1 LTVSVALHGN
11 LRDFGIGDV
20 FQLIGQ
26 QRKTGILAVQGRGV
40 EVELRFH
47 EGRIVSAAPVGAH
60 EQAALA
66 EMLVRCGLLTQE
78 RLAELERERENSL
91 LPLDRLLAERGV
103 LARQQIDEIED
114 LLSRDTIFELLRWT
128 EGSFRF
134 VARPIEHE
142 RDPQAL
148 LGAEQVLMD
157 GLRMVDEWRS
167 IEEEIPSDSAVFRRT
182 GSFDEYRRSR
192 TEADPSRLAEQ
203 ERVLLLID
211 GRLPVRRIIDLSR
224 LGTFECMRILVS
236 LRSVGLVQA
245 TDPPRVSRRGAKRA
259 APLRLRGVAASA
271 FAVGALV
278 AVFVLVHARGPS
290 LSPSE
295 GFSIERLPFHAAR
308 LRFETRRLRNIA
320 EAFFFDTGRWP
331 ENLEEL
337 TRWGSQRQGSLTPS
351 VSGYYYAK
359 RQDGIVL
366 LAPEH

>member
-26 QRKTGILAVQGRGV
+26 QRKTGILAVQGQDV

-47 EGRIVSAAPVGAH
+47 EGRIVSAARVGAH

-66 EMLVRCGLLTQE
+66 EMLVRCGVLTEE

-91 LPLDRLLAERGV
+91 LPLDRLLTERGV

-114 LLSRDTIFELLRWT
+114 LLSRDTIFDLLRWT
-128 EGSFRF
+128 DGSFRF
-134 VARPIEHE
+134 VPRPIEHE

-167 IEEEIPSDSAVFRRT
+167 IEKEILSDSVVLRRT
-182 GSFDEYRRSR
+182 GSFEEYRRSR
-192 TEADPSRLAEQ
+192 TDADPSRLAEE

-211 GRLPVRRIIDLSR
+211 GRLPVRRVIDLSR

-236 LRSVGLVQA
+236 LRSVGLIEA
-245 TDPPRVSRRGAKRA
+245 TDPPRVSRGGSKRA
-259 APLRLRGVAASA
+259 APLRLRTALASA
-271 FAVGALV
+271 FAMGALIV
-278 AVFVLVHARGPS
+278 VLVLVHARGPS
-290 LSPSE
+290 LPPSE
-295 GFSIERLPFHAAR
+295 GFTIQRSPFRTAR
-308 LRFETRRLRNIA
+308 LRFETRRLRNLA
-320 EAFFFDTGRWP
+320 EAFFFDAGRWP
-331 ENLEEL
+331 EDLEEL
-337 TRWGSQRQGSLTPS
+337 TDWGSRGKGSLTPS
-351 VSGYYYAK
+351 VSGYYYGK
-359 RQDGIVL
+359 REDGIAL